1 MSRQRTA
8 ERTTEANGQQEPGT
22 GADSAQSEQ
31 APAEPKRKRLKVW
44 VGSKVD
50 AMFTEDQQSSIDM
63 AVFYCRVKAKETGK
77 CSPERVGEIVAKICE
92 EFYAARCSGEV

>member
-1 MSRQRTA
+1 
-8 ERTTEANGQQEPGT
+8 
-22 GADSAQSEQ
+22 
-31 APAEPKRKRLKVW
+31 
-44 VGSKVD
+44 
-50 AMFTEDQQSSIDM
+50 MFTEDQQSSIDI